1 VVRRMDAG
9 TNCDD
14 AASKLLPET
23 ISGGGRSVIRCL
35 KSLEFSQSAY
45 KPYLL
50 NGEPLEVNTQVT
62 VNFTL
67 AE

>member
-1 VVRRMDAG
+1 MVRRMDAG